1 MFTQEAQ
8 LEGIIKN
15 YFLLFLKF
23 ILSKGGKTKLILNTS
38 QFVLKTTLNLYWF
51 RNYDQGNNYFQI
63 SLRRK
68 NVRRKEI

>member
-8 LEGIIKN
+8 LEGVIKN